1 MSHSDHLGGL
11 HALNIAGPDRIRQLV
26 SPATM
31 TSGVLPVVALV
42 SVLAAFVT
50 VFSSVFYS
58 YATVLATGCA
68 IP

>member
-1 MSHSDHLGGL
+1 
-11 HALNIAGPDRIRQLV
+11 
-26 SPATM
+26 M